1 MKVKPAL
8 FILSAGLV
16 AVFVFLGAVFTGPM
30 GAFFRAL
37 QHGIVTNL
45 GWFYILSVTFFL
57 GFVVFL
63 FFSPY
68 GSLKLG
74 KDDDKP
80 EFSYGSWFAMLF
92 SAGMGIGLLFYS
104 VAEPI
109 LHLHNPPRSQP
120 GDIET
125 ALQAVNYTFFHWGLH
140 AWAIY
145 IIVGLSLG
153 FFAFRHGLP
162 LTVRSAMYPL
172 IGDRI
177 YGWAGDAVDL
187 LAVFGTLFG
196 VATSLGLG
204 VMQINA
210 GLEYLGVM
218 SVSQANQLLLIAGIT
233 LAAMGSVI
241 SGLHK
246 GIRILSSLN
255 IYLMLFLL
263 AFVFLVGPTVFLL
276 NSFVQ
281 SLGYYLQHILEYSF
295 RTDAFRGPQWQQDW
309 TMFFWGWWISWSPFV
324 GMFIARISKGR
335 SIREFISGILLVPSL
350 ITFLWLIVF
359 GNTAIHL
366 QLFGSGGLIKAVS
379 ENIPTAIFFMLEQL
393 PWGLI
398 SSAIVTLVIAMF
410 FITSADSGA
419 LVMVILTSG
428 GTVAPP
434 LSRRIFWALTEGAVA
449 AVLLVTGGLQALQT
463 AALTTAL
470 PFCAI
475 MLLMCHGLRK
485 GLRNSYMTGTL
496 DRAVAAEQEPG

>member
-1 MKVKPAL
+1 MKVNPII
-8 FILSAGLV
+8 FYLSAAVV
-16 AVFVFLGAVFTGPM
+16 AVFVLLGAVFTEPM
-30 GAFFRAL
+30 ARFFEAL
-37 QHGIVTNL
+37 QHGIVSNM
-45 GWFYILSVTFFL
+45 GWFYILSVAFFL

-63 FFSPY
+63 YFTPY
-68 GSLKLG
+68 GRLKLG

-109 LHLHNPPRSQP
+109 LHLQNPPRAQSSQ
-120 GDIET
+120 IET

-145 IIVGLSLG
+145 IVVGLSLG
-153 FFAFRHGLP
+153 FFAFRHNLP
-162 LTVRSAMYPL
+162 LTIRSSMYPL

-177 YGWAGDAVDL
+177 YGWPGDAVDL

-210 GLEYLGVM
+210 GLEYLGVLP
-218 SVSQANQLLLIAGIT
+218 VSEVNQLLLIGGIT
-233 LAAMGSVI
+233 LAATVSVI

-255 IYLMLFLL
+255 IYLGLILL
-263 AFVFLVGPTVFLL
+263 IFVFLVGPTVFLL

-281 SLGYYLQHILEYSF
+281 SLGYYLQHILEYTF
-295 RTDAFRGPQWQQDW
+295 RTDAFRGPDWQQDW

-335 SIREFISGILLVPSL
+335 TIREFISGVLLVPSV

-366 QLFGSGGLIKAVS
+366 ELFGSAGLGAAVS
-379 ENIPTAIFFMLEQL
+379 ANIPTAIFHMLTQL

-398 SSAIVTLVIAMF
+398 SSAVVTLVIAMF

-449 AVLLVTGGLQALQT
+449 AVLLVAGGLQALQT

-470 PFCAI
+470 PFCGI
-475 MLLMCHGLRK
+475 MLLMCHGLFK
-485 GLRNSYMTGTL
+485 GLRNSYVTGSL
-496 DRAVAAEQEPG
+496 DAAMASGRESG